1 MQSRLQLFLFIFCL
15 ASSVLTANLP
25 RLDSQPSPGKSF
37 YTIFPKN
44 NADTSKTGDF
54 VKQLVGTEDLLPWT
68 SVNET
73 LISWTVEASPE
84 EVSKLQEN
92 TDIDRVTEFN
102 PPKMARGEPSNSVTA
117 PPARGDSPAV
127 E

>member
-1 MQSRLQLFLFIFCL
+1 MQSRLQFFIFVFCL
-15 ASSVLTANLP
+15 ASCILSANLP
-25 RLDSQPSPGKSF
+25 RLESQPSPGKSF

-44 NADTSKTGDF
+44 NTDTSKTGDF
-54 VKQLVGTEDLLPWT
+54 VKQIVGTEDLLPWT
-68 SVNET
+68 SVSEQ

-92 TDIDRVTEFN
+92 TDIDRVTEFH
-102 PPKMARGEPSNSVTA
+102 PSKMAREELSTSATDTPTY
-117 PPARGDSPAV
+117 GDLAAV